1 LWPPIH
7 PWPLRLPLLL
17 GLLRVAAA
25 ITFRAVGGLF
35 TGLDGVI
42 LALFLIAALGGG
54 PPALFLILALFLI
67 AAIGGAPPALSLIVF
82 LPPLLVGL
90 SGDFLLALRIRSA
103 RHVYLHFIKKRQ
115 IVST

>member
-7 PWPLRLPLLL
+7 PWPLHLPLLL

-35 TGLDGVI
+35 TGLGGVI

-54 PPALFLILALFLI
+54 PPALVLIATISGAPLALY
-67 AAIGGAPPALSLIVF
+67 LIVF
-82 LPPLLVGL
+82 LPPWLVGL
-90 SGDFLLALRIRSA
+90 SGDFLLGLRVRSA